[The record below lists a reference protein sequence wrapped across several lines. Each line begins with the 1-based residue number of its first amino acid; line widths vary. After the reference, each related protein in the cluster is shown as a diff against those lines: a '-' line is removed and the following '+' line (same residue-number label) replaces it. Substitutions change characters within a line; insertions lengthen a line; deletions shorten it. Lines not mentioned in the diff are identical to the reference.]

1 MAINLVPVMPFNTNI
16 KIIGVGGGGGNAIN
30 TMIKKNIENVE
41 FIVANTDM
49 QDLDKSLAVTKLQLG
64 KKITKG
70 LGTGANPDYGKE
82 SAEESLEDI
91 DQLLENTNMLFIAAG
106 MGGGTGTG
114 AAPVIAAKAR
124 EKGILTLGI
133 VTFPFKW
140 EGRQRHENAVNG
152 LVELEKN
159 VDTLIVIP
167 NDKVSELFGRMPLM
181 EAFNKCDEVLANAAQ
196 SVSDIINN
204 SGYINVD
211 FADVKAIMSNRGYA
225 LMGSGVASGEG
236 RALKAAELASQN
248 PLLSHVSLENCRGL
262 LINVTT
268 GYDFMMEE
276 LDDIVNSITSVSGQA
291 GNIITG
297 IINDPDYKDTIRV
310 TVIATGISYDVV
322 NHAHKFTTTAQA
334 NGMNSSDL
342 LHKTTTNP
350 INQPSS
356 TPKEQAVP
364 TYSPNQT
371 NNSNLTNQGASHIN
385 IGSSMSP
392 KPITLNSGSNPTIQT
407 SQSPIINPNPAPQTN
422 LNLNTMPNPNLTQ
435 NTNTTTTDFTA
446 YNKKSPYSNSAIEK
460 AEPPSF
466 IKKFLD

>member
-49 QDLDKSLAVTKLQLG
+49 QDLEKSLAVTRLQLG
-64 KKITKG
+64 KKVTKG
-70 LGTGANPDYGKE
+70 LGTGANPEFGRE
-82 SAEESLEDI
+82 SAQESLEDI
-91 DQLLENTNMLFIAAG
+91 DQLLENANMLFIAAG

-114 AAPVIAAKAR
+114 AAPVIAARAR

-140 EGRQRHENAVNG
+140 EGRQRHENAING
-152 LVELEKN
+152 LIELEKN

-167 NDKVSELFGRMPLM
+167 NDKVSQLFGRMPLM

-225 LMGSGVASGEG
+225 LMGSGIASGEG
-236 RALKAAELASQN
+236 KALKAAELASQN
-248 PLLSHVSLENCRGL
+248 PLLSHVSLENCKGL

-276 LDDIVNSITSVSGQA
+276 LDDIVNSITAVSGQA

-297 IINDPDYKDTIRV
+297 IINDPDLNDTIKV
-310 TVIATGISYDVV
+310 TVIATGISYDDV
-322 NHAHKFTTTAQA
+322 NFLKLISADSKLNFGA
-334 NGMNSSDL
+334 S
-342 LHKTTTNP
+342 TTTNKP
-350 INQPSS
+350 AQTVSSIPVNPTPQKSYESESFNTQPVNSQPTTPSPLTIGQGSNQARPLTVGNQTSGMSATPMQS
-356 TPKEQAVP
+356 TIPVN
-364 TYSPNQT
+364 PNQ
-371 NNSNLTNQGASHIN
+371 NSNQGIN
-385 IGSSMSP
+385 V
-392 KPITLNSGSNPTIQT
+392 TSNPSLTPGN
-407 SQSPIINPNPAPQTN
+407 QSNTLDFNSYTKPNPYT
-422 LNLNTMPNPNLTQ
+422 
-435 NTNTTTTDFTA
+435 
-446 YNKKSPYSNSAIEK
+446 NSAIEK